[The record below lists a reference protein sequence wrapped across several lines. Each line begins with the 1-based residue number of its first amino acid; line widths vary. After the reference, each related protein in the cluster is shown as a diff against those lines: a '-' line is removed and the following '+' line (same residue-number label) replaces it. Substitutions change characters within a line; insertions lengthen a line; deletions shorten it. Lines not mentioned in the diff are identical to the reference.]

1 MGVTPD
7 RIPGNPLFCRGRV
20 DHRRARHAI
29 APRSC
34 DQPDLAAAREP
45 SQLSKWSDGKII
57 TESNRVLAH
66 LCKISAVLDGIP
78 VRWVTVLRGSE
89 LGVLRGRQSRHIRHR
104 SDMTKLAG
112 VDHSADRLTTPSATS
127 SSTTLT
133 TRPLA
138 SYNTALGWPSTQ
150 ASRIQAPRTRPRRS
164 RPTSSRMTRYRRASG
179 FPIACALPPPYEH
192 RPLHRRE
199 GLQQHKE
206 RHGQRVDQ
214 LGARPARA
222 AGGHDDRLGKPVPHV
237 RLPPHSRR
245 TQVVDA
251 QPRHH
256 GRQVRLRIGDRG
268 SRLACP
274 RNASCTMSSSSPTEP
289 VIP

>member
-1 MGVTPD
+1 MDGYVYNIRDDLGGSYRRMVMVVPGHVTD
-7 RIPGNPLFCRGRV
+7 GDGGAGIG
-20 DHRRARHAI
+20 HAR
-29 APRSC
+29 
-34 DQPDLAAAREP
+34 
-45 SQLSKWSDGKII
+45 
-57 TESNRVLAH
+57 
-66 LCKISAVLDGIP
+66 SAVLDGIP

-150 ASRIQAPRTRPRRS
+150 ASKIQAPRTRPRRS

-179 FPIACALPPPYEH
+179 FPIACALPPPSQH

-199 GLQQHKE
+199 GLQQHQE
-206 RHGQRVDQ
+206 RHGQRVGQ
-214 LGARPARA
+214 LGARPAPGRRRARRPARA
-222 AGGHDDRLGKPVPHV
+222 ASPPRTSPVAPA
-237 RLPPHSRR
+237 PTS
-245 TQVVDA
+245 
-251 QPRHH
+251 
-256 GRQVRLRIGDRG
+256 G
-268 SRLACP
+268 S
-274 RNASCTMSSSSPTEP
+274 
-289 VIP
+289 

>member
-1 MGVTPD
+1 MAQNQGNRSGRLQFHDLSGNAPD
-7 RIPGNPLFCRGRV
+7 SATRPHRGQAQRHFLCFV
-20 DHRRARHAI
+20 VLLAHARRA
-29 APRSC
+29 
-34 DQPDLAAAREP
+34 
-45 SQLSKWSDGKII
+45 
-57 TESNRVLAH
+57 
-66 LCKISAVLDGIP
+66 AVLDGIP

-179 FPIACALPPPYEH
+179 FPIACALPPPYQH

-199 GLQQHKE
+199 GLQQHQE
-206 RHGQRVDQ
+206 RHGQRVGQ
-214 LGARPARA
+214 LGARPAPGRRRARRPARA
-222 AGGHDDRLGKPVPHV
+222 AS
-237 RLPPHSRR
+237 PPR
-245 TQVVDA
+245 TSPA
-251 QPRHH
+251 APAPNS
-256 GRQVRLRIGDRG
+256 G
-268 SRLACP
+268 S
-274 RNASCTMSSSSPTEP
+274 
-289 VIP
+289 

>member
-1 MGVTPD
+1 MSRASGPTPAAW
-7 RIPGNPLFCRGRV
+7 RSASIRSSISPSRECCPARNRLFCAAQPPHDYHPGRRQS
-20 DHRRARHAI
+20 RRSDSS
-29 APRSC
+29 RSGTPVAQR
-34 DQPDLAAAREP
+34 DDRWSRPSREIRP
-45 SQLSKWSDGKII
+45 I
-57 TESNRVLAH
+57 
-66 LCKISAVLDGIP
+66 LDGIP

-179 FPIACALPPPYEH
+179 FPIACALPPPYQH

-206 RHGQRVDQ
+206 RHGQRVGQ
-214 LGARPARA
+214 LGARPAPGRRRARRPARA
-222 AGGHDDRLGKPVPHV
+222 AS
-237 RLPPHSRR
+237 PPR
-245 TQVVDA
+245 TSPA
-251 QPRHH
+251 APAPNS
-256 GRQVRLRIGDRG
+256 G
-268 SRLACP
+268 S
-274 RNASCTMSSSSPTEP
+274 
-289 VIP
+289 